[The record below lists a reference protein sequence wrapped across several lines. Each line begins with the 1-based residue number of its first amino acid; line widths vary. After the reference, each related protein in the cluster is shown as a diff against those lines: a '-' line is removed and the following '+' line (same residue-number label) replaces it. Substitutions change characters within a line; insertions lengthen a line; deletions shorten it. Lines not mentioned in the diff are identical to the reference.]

1 MTMCIETSSRHTAT
15 VTSTLFHFLSVLF
28 VALFV
33 TSAAQAGSEWTV
45 SAIEG
50 DAKIIKEGIQ
60 PVALSPGDELAEGDR
75 VVTGETGRAVLT
87 RGGSTIVV
95 APGTEMSI
103 PLEKTNGLATR
114 ILQKVGTLFL
124 NVEKKKAEHFEVV
137 TPYLAAVVKGTSFT
151 VNVDRSGAAVHVME
165 GLVQVAD
172 AVSGQAVFVRPG
184 QTATR
189 NAAAAGLDVKG
200 QKASA
205 PGQQK
210 KAEAETDTAGLDNSN
225 AGGNGKAQGGVN
237 SAEGFAT
244 ATEASDGKAGGNG
257 KAIGRSFEIVSVE
270 TPLGTGPSPGSATG
284 QINRSANSNAGGNDK
299 SKNVATNVSGRDK
312 AAEASDGKAAKNG
325 KAIGRTLGVV
335 SLDVAVVTVSL
346 PGSAAAQANQSATS
360 GAGGN
365 SNGNGGGVD
374 SGSNAAG
381 NGGAGS
387 ANVASGNP
395 SAGGSVG
402 GGIGGG
408 NPNAGGGNPNAG
420 GGNPNAGGGNPNAG
434 GGNPNAGGGNP
445 NAGGGNGNGNGN
457 GNG

>member
-15 VTSTLFHFLSVLF
+15 VTSTLFRFLSILF

-50 DAKIIKEGIQ
+50 DAKIVKEGIQ

-124 NVEKKKAEHFEVV
+124 NVEKKKTEHFEVV

-210 KAEAETDTAGLDNSN
+210 KAEAETDSAGLDNSQGDNN
-225 AGGNGKAQGGVN
+225 AGGNGKAQGAVN
-237 SAEGFAT
+237 SASGQAT
-244 ATEASDGKAGGNG
+244 AAEASDGKAGGNG

-270 TPLGTGPSPGSATG
+270 TPVGTGPSPGSATG
-284 QINRSANSNAGGNDK
+284 QINRSVTSNAGGNAK
-299 SKNVATNVSGRDK
+299 SNNAATNVSGQDT
-312 AAEASDGKAAKNG
+312 AVEARNGKAGGNG

-346 PGSAAAQANQSATS
+346 PGSAAAQANRSATS
-360 GAGGN
+360 GTGGN

-387 ANVASGNP
+387 TNVASGNP

-408 NPNAGGGNPNAG
+408 NPS
-420 GGNPNAGGGNPNAG
+420 AG